1 VRKSDEHFPISAD
14 REIEGR
20 CAMIELTRLNG
31 TRIVLNSDL
40 IKTCEAS
47 PDSMITLLNGEK
59 LIVREDLSQ
68 IRQRMM
74 AYRALLLSQV
84 VGQMQDVRNPG
95 AGLSHA
101 AGLCEVADMAERSAA
116 NLLRG
121 ER

>member
-1 VRKSDEHFPISAD
+1 
-14 REIEGR
+14 
-20 CAMIELTRLNG
+20 MIELTRLNG

-59 LIVREDLSQ
+59 LIVREDLPQ

-74 AYRALLLSQV
+74 AYRAQLLAQV
-84 VGQMQDVRNPG
+84 VGQVQAVHTPE
-95 AGLSHA
+95 AELSHT
-101 AGLCEVADMAERSAA
+101 AGLCEVANMAERSAA

-121 ER
+121 EG